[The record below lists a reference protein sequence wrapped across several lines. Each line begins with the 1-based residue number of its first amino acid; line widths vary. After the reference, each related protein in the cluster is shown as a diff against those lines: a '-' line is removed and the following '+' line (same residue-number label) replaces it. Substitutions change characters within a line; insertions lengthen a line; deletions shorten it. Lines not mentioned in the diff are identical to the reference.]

1 MVTFLILAA
10 VASIIVGFWILNKQ
24 QAEDL
29 KEINSNIHPFI
40 DDLAPE
46 VTPAPIAETIAKKK
60 AAKKKPAATKKAPA
74 KKQIKKQIKNNYE
87 CYHKKINS

>member
-1 MVTFLILAA
+1 MVPFLIIAA

-29 KEINSNIHPFI
+29 KEVNADTHPWI

-60 AAKKKPAATKKAPA
+60 TAKKKPTATKKTPTKKVA
-74 KKQIKKQIKNNYE
+74 KKTTKK
-87 CYHKKINS
+87 

>member
-1 MVTFLILAA
+1 MVTFLIIAA

-29 KEINSNIHPFI
+29 KEINSNVHPFI

-46 VTPAPIAETIAKKK
+46 STPAPVAETIAKKK
-60 AAKKKPAATKKAPA
+60 VAKKKPTTVKKTPA
-74 KKQIKKQIKNNYE
+74 KKVAKKTT
-87 CYHKKINS
+87 KK

>member
-1 MVTFLILAA
+1 MVTFLIIAA

-29 KEINSNIHPFI
+29 KEINSNVHPFI

-46 VTPAPIAETIAKKK
+46 ATPAPVAETIAKKK
-60 AAKKKPAATKKAPA
+60 AAKKKPTTVKKTPA
-74 KKQIKKQIKNNYE
+74 KKVAKKTT
-87 CYHKKINS
+87 KK